1 MKPKTL
7 MIIGL
12 GSLGGY
18 LLEFLSRE
26 QGISKIIIGD
36 VNEEYGVRK
45 SNLAIEGS
53 SMMDYYPEIE
63 FTKIDLFNIGS
74 TTKTIKKFSPDIICN
89 TTTLQS
95 WWVVTTLPYNVYM
108 NIEKAGFGP
117 WVSMHLT
124 LTKKLMEAIKNS
136 GLDPLVIN
144 SSFPDAVNPALDKI
158 GLAPTVGLGN
168 VDCAV
173 PVIRLAMSK
182 KLGIPIKNFKIYAC
196 GAHYWNFVTVRYG
209 DVCGSP
215 YYLKIIAEGNDV
227 TKQFDFKDLLQY
239 PRTEGAEV
247 SPVVASSGAKI
258 IMSMINNTREIIN
271 LPGPNGLPGGYPTRV
286 SSEGIEVVLPNDISL
301 QEAIQ
306 INEGSNRCDGIEKI
320 DEEGNI
326 IFTEKSY
333 RVMKDTLGY
342 DCRVLKMKA
351 LDEEQEKL
359 SSMFK
364 FFCEKY
370 KK

>member
-18 LLEFLSRE
+18 LLEYLSRE
-26 QGISKIIIGD
+26 HSISKIIVGD
-36 VNEEYGVRK
+36 INDEYGIRK
-45 SNLAIEGS
+45 TNLAIEGS

-63 FTKIDLFNIGS
+63 FAKIDLFDVPG
-74 TTKTIKKFSPDIICN
+74 TAKLIKKYSPDIICN

-95 WWVVTTLPYNVYM
+95 WWVVTTLPHDVYM
-108 NIEKAGFGP
+108 SIEEAGFGP

-124 LTKKLMEAIKNS
+124 LAKKMMEAVKKS
-136 GLDPLVIN
+136 GLYPFIIN
-144 SSFPDAVNPALDKI
+144 SSFPDAVNPSLSKI

-173 PVIRLAMSK
+173 PVIKLAMSK
-182 KLGIPIKNFKIYAC
+182 KLNIPIKNIKVYAC
-196 GAHYWNFVTVRYG
+196 GAHYWNFVTVRFG

-227 TKQFDFKDLLQY
+227 TKMFDFKDLLKY
-239 PRTEGAEV
+239 PRTGGAEV

-258 IMSMINNTREIIN
+258 ILSALNNSKDIIN

-286 SSEGIEVVLPNDISL
+286 SSEGVEVILPNDISL

-320 DEEGNI
+320 DEQGNI
-326 IFTEKSY
+326 EFTEKSY
-333 RVMKDTLGY
+333 RVMKDMIGY
-342 DCRVLKMKA
+342 DCKVLEIDR
-351 LDEEQEKL
+351 LEEEQQKL
-359 SSMFK
+359 NSMFK
-364 FFCEKY
+364 KFCEKY
-370 KK
+370 RK